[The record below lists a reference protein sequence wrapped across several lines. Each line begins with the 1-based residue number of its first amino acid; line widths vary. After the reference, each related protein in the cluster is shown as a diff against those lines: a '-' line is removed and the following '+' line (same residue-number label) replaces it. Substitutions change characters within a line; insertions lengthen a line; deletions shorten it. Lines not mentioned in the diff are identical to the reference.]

1 MIRPRERI
9 EEFGEVFT
17 SEREVNAMLDLIPDE
32 TNRIDSRFLEPACGS
47 GNFLI
52 EILKRKILVVEA
64 KYAKHQPDFER
75 YAFLAL
81 SSVYGIDLLEDNI
94 VECRGRLLNHIL
106 GIYER
111 NFPSSQCI
119 KFKLALKFVLS
130 KNILVGDALKLT
142 LPKTTSPI
150 IFSEWSLVSGNK
162 VKRVD
167 YTLTNLIAYQPFE
180 GDSLFSDLG
189 DSAFIPAPLKSF
201 PTVIY
206 KELHN
211 VE

>member
-1 MIRPRERI
+1 MIKTKERI
-9 EEFGEVFT
+9 EKFGEVFT
-17 SEREVNAMLDLIPDE
+17 SEREVNAMLDLVPDE
-32 TNRIDSRFLEPACGS
+32 TKRIDSRFLEPACGN
-47 GNFLI
+47 GNFLT
-52 EILKRKILVVEA
+52 EVVKRKILEVEA

-81 SSVYGIDLLEDNI
+81 SSIYGIDLLEDNI
-94 VECRGRLLNHIL
+94 LECRDRLLNL
-106 GIYER
+106 ALNVYER

-119 KFKLALKFVLS
+119 KFKSALKFVLS
-130 KNILVGDALKLT
+130 KNIHIGDALTLT
-142 LPKTTSPI
+142 LPNKTNPI
-150 IFSEWSLVSGNK
+150 IFSEWNLVSGNK
-162 VKRVD
+162 VKRID

-189 DSAFIPAPLKSF
+189 DSAFIPAPLTSF
-201 PTVIY
+201 PSVHY